1 MAHHLEP
8 IRTFPTTSSP
18 LTRLTMSIGE
28 AAELL
33 GISRTTAYELAHSGE
48 LPSVRLGRRILVPV
62 NRLAELLGTDVA
74 PVLAAL
80 RSRPAS

>member
-1 MAHHLEP
+1 MAQHLEP
-8 IRTFPTTSSP
+8 IPTLPTTSSP
-18 LTRLTMSIGE
+18 PTRLTMSISE

-48 LPSVRLGRRILVPV
+48 LSTVRLGRRILVPV

>member
-1 MAHHLEP
+1 MAQHLEP
-8 IRTFPTTSSP
+8 VRTFPQPSSP
-18 LTRLTMSIGE
+18 PTRLTMSISE

-33 GISRTTAYELAHSGE
+33 GISRTTAYELARSSE
-48 LPSVRLGRRILVPV
+48 LPTVRLGRRLLVPV

>member
-1 MAHHLEP
+1 MAQHLEP
-8 IRTFPTTSSP
+8 VRTLSTTSSP
-18 LTRLTMSIGE
+18 PTRLTMSIAE

-33 GISRTTAYELAHSGE
+33 GISRTTAYELAHIGE
-48 LPSVRLGRRILVPV
+48 LPTVRLGRRILVPV
-62 NRLAELLGTDVA
+62 DRMAELLGTDIG